1 VGVPELKEDTRHI
14 VTVFGSSRPEP
25 GDPEYVQAQSLG
37 RELAGAGFTVCNG
50 GYGGIMEASARGAKE
65 AGGRTL
71 GVVSTSFARKTANRW
86 IDEVVTVDSLVD
98 RMVRLVDLAGAYVIL
113 KGGTGTLLEF
123 AAVWEFMN
131 KRIMNEKPIVLLGE
145 FWGAVVH
152 TLKEEL
158 TWEGLED
165 CTKYVT
171 MTRTPEEC
179 ARFLRHRFFEVQRPG
194 ESKNTIDN

>member
-1 VGVPELKEDTRHI
+1 LKDDARHI
-14 VTVFGSSRPEP
+14 VTVFGSSRPAP
-25 GDPEYVQAQSLG
+25 GDPEYVLARTLG
-37 RELAGAGFTVCNG
+37 RELARAGFTVCNG
-50 GYGGIMEASARGAKE
+50 GYGGIMEASSRGAKE
-65 AGGRTL
+65 AGGETIA
-71 GVVSTSFARKTANRW
+71 VVSRSFAGKRANRW

-98 RMVRLVDLAGAYVIL
+98 RMVRLVDLAGAYVVL

-131 KRIMNEKPIVLLGE
+131 KKIMHEKPIVLLGE
-145 FWGAVVH
+145 FWGGVVD

-171 MTRTPEEC
+171 MARTPEEC
-179 ARFLRHRFFEVQRPG
+179 ARFLRQKFFEVNGPQAL
-194 ESKNTIDN
+194 

>member
-1 VGVPELKEDTRHI
+1 M
-14 VTVFGSSRPEP
+14 
-25 GDPEYVQAQSLG
+25 
-37 RELAGAGFTVCNG
+37 ELARVGLTVCNG

-65 AGGRTL
+65 AGGKTIA
-71 GVVSTSFARKTANRW
+71 VVSRSFAGKTANRW

-98 RMVRLVDLAGAYVIL
+98 RMVRLVDLAGAYVVL

-131 KRIMNEKPIVLLGE
+131 KKIMHEKPIVLLGE
-145 FWGAVVH
+145 FWGGVVD

-171 MTRTPEEC
+171 MAHTPEEC
-179 ARFLRHRFFEVQRPG
+179 AQFLRQKFFEVNGPQPL
-194 ESKNTIDN
+194 